1 MIVKFLRRPKSGDV
15 GEAEIYG
22 KRMLIDGIVKEN
34 LGGKIKVVEDC
45 KTEEERLEALKK
57 WFRIRLTNEERTG
70 IQGWGTELRGG
81 GSECVMAGLKQR
93 EEVSEIYRGDGG
105 KLTWRGLARD

>member
-1 MIVKFLRRPKSGDV
+1 VKVRWVTVLSFARAPSERARKLSDIHV
-15 GEAEIYG
+15 Y
-22 KRMLIDGIVKEN
+22 
-34 LGGKIKVVEDC
+34 DC
-45 KTEEERLEALKK
+45 KIPSAPEV
-57 WFRIRLTNEERTG
+57 RIRLTNEERTG

>member
-22 KRMLIDGIVKEN
+22 KRMLIDGIVK
-34 LGGKIKVVEDC
+34 
-45 KTEEERLEALKK
+45 EEERLEALKK